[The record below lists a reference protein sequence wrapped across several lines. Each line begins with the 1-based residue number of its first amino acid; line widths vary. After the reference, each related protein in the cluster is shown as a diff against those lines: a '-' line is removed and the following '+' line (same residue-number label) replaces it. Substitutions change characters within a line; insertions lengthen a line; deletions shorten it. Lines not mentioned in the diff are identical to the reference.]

1 MLLHYNI
8 FSFLIFLIMSLDVIQ
23 TTPLFCEGPF
33 KILKSFILFLLIAVL
48 LYSADASG
56 KCNPL
61 NPYAN

>member
-1 MLLHYNI
+1 M
-8 FSFLIFLIMSLDVIQ
+8 SFDVIQ
-23 TTPLFCEGPF
+23 TTPLSCEGPF